1 MSGPDADDISTI
13 EEEEVRKGGQS
24 DASVSPKPAR
34 AAFDH
39 GVSPIGGVAVDD
51 RRTTKSRC
59 ARCGDALER
68 CLETWDEEF
77 MRFEHGLRGFK
88 TCCMHVLMYY
98 VCLLI

>member
-1 MSGPDADDISTI
+1 MSGADVDDISTI
-13 EEEEVRKGGQS
+13 EEEEVHKGGQS

-39 GVSPIGGVAVDD
+39 GVPPGNGGPAAEE

-68 CLETWDEEF
+68 CLET
-77 MRFEHGLRGFK
+77 
-88 TCCMHVLMYY
+88 
-98 VCLLI
+98 